1 MKSRY
6 NGFFLI
12 TKTKISIAGAVTAFL
27 ALSAPLLFLLP
38 LPVLLQHAEGYS
50 VRWIEDAPMAAS
62 GENVYV
68 VWWSNRTGQFE
79 VMFRASHDS
88 GRTFEDKINLSNT
101 PEGASL
107 QATIA
112 ASGDNNVIVTY
123 LDNQTGSVE
132 TYVRTSTDRGQT
144 FSPPMMINGTKADP
158 RQLNFLSER
167 DFQIDFFEEAEEKTQ
182 IAASGNNVYVVSWDR
197 DPGNWDIF
205 FARSTDGGVSFE
217 DAMNLSDNP
226 DTHSDDAIMLAD
238 RENVYVTWWERA
250 TQEQPRVPVM
260 RVSNDNGE
268 TFGPVLMLAA
278 NGTIGTT
285 ANTMATTTTATEGG
299 GEEEG

>member
-1 MKSRY
+1 MEPRY

-12 TKTKISIAGAVTAFL
+12 TKTRISTAGAITAFL
-27 ALSAPLLFLLP
+27 AFSAPLLFLLP
-38 LPVLLQHAEGYS
+38 LPVLPLQQAEAYS
-50 VRWIEDAPMAAS
+50 TRWIEDAPMAAS

-88 GRTFEDKINLSNT
+88 GRTFEDKMNLSNT

-112 ASGDNNVIVTY
+112 ASDDNNVIVTW

-167 DFQIDFFEEAEEKTQ
+167 DFQINFFEEAEEKTQ
-182 IAASGNNVYVVSWDR
+182 ISASGNNVYVVSWDR

-205 FARSTDGGVSFE
+205 FSRSTDGGVTFE
-217 DAMNLSDNP
+217 DAINLSDNP
-226 DTHSDDAIMLAD
+226 NTHSDDAIMIAD
-238 RENVYVTWWERA
+238 GENVYVTWWERA
-250 TQEQPRVPVM
+250 SQEQPRVPVM
-260 RVSNDNGE
+260 RVSNDDGA

-278 NGTIGTT
+278 NGTIGT
-285 ANTMATTTTATEGG
+285 APNTTTTTTATEGG
-299 GEEEG
+299 GEEG

>member
-1 MKSRY
+1 VLGSVREILYY
-6 NGFFLI
+6 NLNNKNKKKNNI
-12 TKTKISIAGAVTAFL
+12 VVTAATVL
-27 ALSAPLLFLLP
+27 IAATIAATPLLQQ
-38 LPVLLQHAEGYS
+38 LQQQAYGYS
-50 VRWIEDAPMAAS
+50 TRWIEDAPMAAS

-101 PEGASL
+101 SEGASL

-112 ASGDNNVIVTY
+112 ASGDDNVIVTW

-144 FSPPMMINGTKADP
+144 FSPPMMVNGTKTDP

-205 FARSTDGGVSFE
+205 FARSTNGGVTFE
-217 DAMNLSDNP
+217 DAINLSDNP
-226 DTHSDDAIMLAD
+226 ETHSDDAMMIAD
-238 RENVYVTWWERA
+238 GQNVYVTWWERV

-260 RVSNDNGE
+260 RVSNDNGA
-268 TFGPVLMLAA
+268 TFGQVMMLAA
-278 NGTIGTT
+278 NGTISSI
-285 ANTMATTTTATEGG
+285 ANSTTTTTAA
-299 GEEEG
+299 EE

>member
-1 MKSRY
+1 MESRY

-12 TKTKISIAGAVTAFL
+12 TKTRISTAGAITAFL
-27 ALSAPLLFLLP
+27 AFSAPLLFLLP
-38 LPVLLQHAEGYS
+38 LPVLPLQQAEGYS

-88 GRTFEDKINLSNT
+88 GRTFEDKMNLSNT

-112 ASGDNNVIVTY
+112 ASGDNNVIVTW
-123 LDNQTGSVE
+123 LDNQTGNVE
-132 TYVRTSTDRGQT
+132 TYVTTSTDRGQT
-144 FSPPMMINGTKADP
+144 FSPPMIINGTKADP

-182 IAASGNNVYVVSWDR
+182 ISASGNNVYAVSWDR

-205 FARSTDGGVSFE
+205 FARSTDGGVTFE
-217 DAMNLSDNP
+217 NAMNLSDNP
-226 DTHSDDAIMLAD
+226 DTHSDDAIMIAD
-238 RENVYVTWWERA
+238 GENVYVTWWER
-250 TQEQPRVPVM
+250 TSQEQPRVPVM

-278 NGTIGTT
+278 NGTIGTA
-285 ANTMATTTTATEGG
+285 ANTTTTTTATEGG
-299 GEEEG
+299 GGEG

>member
-1 MKSRY
+1 MESRY

-12 TKTKISIAGAVTAFL
+12 TKTRVSTAGEITAFL
-27 ALSAPLLFLLP
+27 AFSTPLLFLLP
-38 LPVLLQHAEGYS
+38 LPVLPLQQAEGYS

-88 GRTFEDKINLSNT
+88 GRIFEDKINLSNT

-112 ASGDNNVIVTY
+112 ASGDNNVIVTW

-144 FSPPMMINGTKADP
+144 FSPPMIINGTKADP

-205 FARSTDGGVSFE
+205 FSRSTNGGVTFE
-217 DAMNLSDNP
+217 NAMNLSDNP

-238 RENVYVTWWERA
+238 GENVYVTWWERA

-260 RVSNDNGE
+260 RVSNDNGA

-278 NGTIGTT
+278 NGTIGTA
-285 ANTMATTTTATEGG
+285 ANTTTTTTATEGG
-299 GEEEG
+299 GEEG

>member
-1 MKSRY
+1 MESRY

-12 TKTKISIAGAVTAFL
+12 TKTRVSTAGSITAFL
-27 ALSAPLLFLLP
+27 AFSAPLLFLLP
-38 LPVLLQHAEGYS
+38 LPVLPLQQAEGYS

-112 ASGDNNVIVTY
+112 ASGDNNVIVTW

-132 TYVRTSTDRGQT
+132 TYVTTSTDRGQT
-144 FSPPMMINGTKADP
+144 FSPPMIINGTKADP

-205 FARSTDGGVSFE
+205 FSRSTNGGVTFE
-217 DAMNLSDNP
+217 NAMNLSENP
-226 DTHSDDAIMLAD
+226 ETHSDDALMIAD
-238 RENVYVTWWERA
+238 GENVYVTWWERA
-250 TQEQPRVPVM
+250 TQEQPHVPVM
-260 RVSNDNGE
+260 KVSNDNGE

-278 NGTIGTT
+278 NGTMGTA
-285 ANTMATTTTATEGG
+285 ANTTTTTATEGG
-299 GEEEG
+299 EEEG

>member
-1 MKSRY
+1 MLKYFYITVECMISKY
-6 NGFFLI
+6 APGVIIIITLVATFGATNLI
-12 TKTKISIAGAVTAFL
+12 D
-27 ALSAPLLFLLP
+27 
-38 LPVLLQHAEGYS
+38 QQAEGYS

-62 GENVYV
+62 GENLFV
-68 VWWSNRTGQFE
+68 VWWSNKTGQFE

-88 GRTFEDKINLSNT
+88 GRTFDDKINLSNT
-101 PEGASL
+101 PKGESL

-123 LDNQTGSVE
+123 LDNQTGSVD
-132 TYVRTSTDRGQT
+132 TYVRTSTDGGQT

-182 IAASGNNVYVVSWDR
+182 ISASGNNVYVVSWDR
-197 DPGNWDIF
+197 DPGNWDMF
-205 FARSTDGGVSFE
+205 FARSVDGGVTFE
-217 DAMNLSDNP
+217 DAMNLRDNP
-226 DTHSDDAIMLAD
+226 ETHSDDAIMLA
-238 RENVYVTWWERA
+238 EGQNVYVTWGERI

-260 RVSNDNGE
+260 RVSNDNGA

-278 NGTIGTT
+278 NGTIGE
-285 ANTMATTTTATEGG
+285 AAE
-299 GEEEG
+299 

>member
-1 MKSRY
+1 
-6 NGFFLI
+6 
-12 TKTKISIAGAVTAFL
+12 
-27 ALSAPLLFLLP
+27 
-38 LPVLLQHAEGYS
+38 
-50 VRWIEDAPMAAS
+50 MAAS

-88 GRTFEDKINLSNT
+88 GRTFEDKMNLSNT

-112 ASGDNNVIVTY
+112 ASRNNNVIVTW

-132 TYVRTSTDRGQT
+132 TYVKTSTDRGQT
-144 FSPPMMINGTKADP
+144 FSPPMIINGIKADP
-158 RQLNFLSER
+158 RQLNFISER

-205 FARSTDGGVSFE
+205 FARSTDGGVTFE
-217 DAMNLSDNP
+217 DAMNLSENP
-226 DTHSDDAIMLAD
+226 ETHSDDALLIAD
-238 RENVYVTWWERA
+238 GENVYVTWWER
-250 TQEQPRVPVM
+250 TSREQPRVPVM

-278 NGTIGTT
+278 NGTISGT
-285 ANTMATTTTATEGG
+285 
-299 GEEEG
+299 EEEGGETTRNS

>member
-6 NGFFLI
+6 NGSFLI
-12 TKTKISIAGAVTAFL
+12 TKTRISTAGAVTAFL
-27 ALSAPLLFLLP
+27 ALSAPLLFLLQLP
-38 LPVLLQHAEGYS
+38 LLLQQADGYS
-50 VRWIEDAPMAAS
+50 VRWIEDAPMAVS

-79 VMFRASHDS
+79 VMFRASNDS
-88 GRTFEDKINLSNT
+88 GRTFDDMINLSNT

-112 ASGDNNVIVTY
+112 ASDDNVVVTY
-123 LDNQTGSVE
+123 LDNQTGNVE

-144 FSPPMMINGTKADP
+144 FGPPMMINGTKTDP

-167 DFQIDFFEEAEEKTQ
+167 DFPIDFFEEAEEKTQ
-182 IAASGNNVYVVSWDR
+182 TAASGNNIYVISWDR

-205 FARSTDGGVSFE
+205 FSRSTDGGVTFE
-217 DAMNLSDNP
+217 DAINLSNNP

-238 RENVYVTWWERA
+238 GQNVYVTWWERA
-250 TQEQPRVPVM
+250 AQEQPRVPVM
-260 RVSNDNGE
+260 RVSNDNGT

-285 ANTMATTTTATEGG
+285 ANTTTTTAGAEGG
-299 GEEEG
+299 

>member
-6 NGFFLI
+6 NGSFLI
-12 TKTKISIAGAVTAFL
+12 TKTRISTAGAVTAFL

-38 LPVLLQHAEGYS
+38 LPLLLQQADGYS
-50 VRWIEDAPMAAS
+50 VRWIEDAPMAVS

-79 VMFRASHDS
+79 VMFRASNDS
-88 GRTFEDKINLSNT
+88 GRTFDDMINLSNT

-112 ASGDNNVIVTY
+112 ASDDNVVVTY
-123 LDNQTGSVE
+123 LDNQTGNVE

-144 FSPPMMINGTKADP
+144 FGPPMMINGTKTDP

-167 DFQIDFFEEAEEKTQ
+167 DFPIDFFEEAEEKTQ
-182 IAASGNNVYVVSWDR
+182 TAASGNNVYVISWDR

-205 FARSTDGGVSFE
+205 FSRSTDGGVTFE
-217 DAMNLSDNP
+217 DVINLSNNP

-238 RENVYVTWWERA
+238 GQNVYVTWWERA
-250 TQEQPRVPVM
+250 AQEQPRVPVM
-260 RVSNDNGE
+260 RVSNDNGT

-285 ANTMATTTTATEGG
+285 ANTTTTTAGAEGG
-299 GEEEG
+299 

>member
-1 MKSRY
+1 MKHLNS
-6 NGFFLI
+6 NKKKKNAIVTVLI
-12 TKTKISIAGAVTAFL
+12 AAAIL
-27 ALSAPLLFLLP
+27 AASPLL
-38 LPVLLQHAEGYS
+38 LLQQMQQQQAYGYTM
-50 VRWIEDAPMAAS
+50 RWIEDAPMAAS

-79 VMFRASHDS
+79 VMFRASHDN

-112 ASGDNNVIVTY
+112 ASGENNVIVTW
-123 LDNQTGSVE
+123 LDNQTGNVE
-132 TYVRTSTDRGQT
+132 EYVTTSTDRGQT
-144 FSPPMMINGTKADP
+144 FSPPTIINGTKADP

-167 DFQIDFFEEAEEKTQ
+167 DFQINFFEEAEEKTQ
-182 IAASGNNVYVVSWDR
+182 IATSGNNVYVVSWDR

-205 FARSTDGGVSFE
+205 FARSTDGGVTFE

-226 DTHSDDAIMLAD
+226 ETHSDDAIMIAD
-238 RENVYVTWWERA
+238 GENVYVTWWER
-250 TQEQPRVPVM
+250 TSQEQPRVPVM

-278 NGTIGTT
+278 NGTIGAT
-285 ANTMATTTTATEGG
+285 ANSTTTTA
-299 GEEEG
+299 GEE